1 MKRAVIGAVAAL
13 GIALA
18 SAGAAAPVLKPA
30 DPQPGSLKSG
40 LAVSY
45 GYVPEGQHIKS
56 LADAASAL
64 GKGAEAGKPL
74 TGLDYRDTT
83 EGDKTLTS
91 KAAFNVAADIRG
103 YVRFD
108 APGTYQI
115 EFLTNDGLNASIG
128 GQQVG
133 YFDGRQPCESTR
145 VVEVEVPQA
154 GWYPLKALYFQRLG
168 TACLH
173 MRWAP
178 PGGKMTWVPDSAF
191 GH

>member
-1 MKRAVIGAVAAL
+1 MKTALIGMIAAL
-13 GIALA
+13 GLALA
-18 SAGAAAPVLKPA
+18 SATAAAPTLKPA
-30 DPQPGSLKSG
+30 NPQPTNLKKG

-45 GYVPEGQHIKS
+45 AYMPEGQHIRT
-56 LADAASAL
+56 LAQAASAL
-64 GKGAEAGKPL
+64 KKGAQKGKPL
-74 TGLDYRDTT
+74 TGLDYRDTN
-83 EGDKTLTS
+83 EGEKTLTS
-91 KAAFNVAADIRG
+91 NAAFNVAASISG

-108 APGTYQI
+108 KPGTYDI

-133 YFDGRQPCESTR
+133 FFDGRQGCDSTR
-145 VVEVEVPQA
+145 IVTVDVPQA

-178 PGGKMTWVPDSAF
+178 PGGKMTWTPDSAF